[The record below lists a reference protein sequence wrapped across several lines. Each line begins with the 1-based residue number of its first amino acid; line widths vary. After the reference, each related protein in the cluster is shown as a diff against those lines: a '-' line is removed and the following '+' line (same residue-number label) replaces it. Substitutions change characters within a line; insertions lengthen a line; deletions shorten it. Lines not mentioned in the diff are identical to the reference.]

1 MLQSFSVVPRPAP
14 QSGALNIVI
23 TGAAR
28 GIGFELVKQYAEAD
42 SRNVIVAAVRDL
54 KAAKALDTLATQHNN
69 VHIVPLDT
77 SQQQSIDDSL
87 ALLPPHF
94 THVDLLWNNAGVML
108 KPTPVPELTAD
119 IVNDTLRT
127 NVTGPLLVV
136 RAYLPLLRA
145 SSQPKVINI
154 SSELGATHLAAPVA
168 EWGEIAY
175 GASKAA
181 LNFSNLALKTAIP
194 DVTFLSISPG
204 WVGTDMG
211 GSFGTQAPVS
221 TPDSVSAL
229 RAMAASKG
237 REDSGGFFDVVT
249 GKSLLH

>member
-1 MLQSFSVVPRPAP
+1 MLQTFSVVPRPAP
-14 QSGALNIVI
+14 QSGPLNILV

-28 GIGFELVKQYAEAD
+28 GIGFELVKQYIEAD
-42 SRNVIVAAVRDL
+42 SRNVIVAAVRDI
-54 KAAKALDTLATQHNN
+54 KAAKALDALAAQHPNI
-69 VHIVPLDT
+69 HIVPLDT
-77 SQQQSIDDSL
+77 SDEQSINDSVTK
-87 ALLPPHF
+87 LPKAF
-94 THVDLLWNNAGVML
+94 SHVDLLWNNAGVML

-119 IVNDTLRT
+119 IINSTLHV

-136 RAYLPLLRA
+136 RAYLPLLRKA
-145 SSQPKVINI
+145 PQPKVINI
-154 SSELGATHLAAPVA
+154 SSELGATHLASPVA

-181 LNFSNLALKTAIP
+181 LNFANLSLKTAVP

-211 GSFGTQAPVS
+211 GSFGTQAPVA
-221 TPDSVSAL
+221 TVDSVSAL

-249 GKSLLH
+249 GRSVLH